1 LTAIG
6 ARTSARGRLASC
18 VASDSIF
25 FARTYVRLPP
35 LIYSFWAQILGC
47 SIPKEL
53 LMHVLR
59 G

>member
-18 VASDSIF
+18 VAIQFSLHEH
-25 FARTYVRLPP
+25 VRLPP